1 MPGMSER
8 ASLDWNSVGE
18 TKRKTWVPREAS
30 YTGCDRYCPI
40 TAACSSTSA
49 EAASAAYCGSLQT
62 LYDAA
67 HPRTLTS
74 SSTVEE
80 AHAVA
85 DAVRS
90 AYDGVIA
97 TVDVCSHENVRKL
110 NDSTRDR
117 FDDAVSEIPDSG
129 ELGLIHLELQEA
141 ITTFTDGAV
150 LAPRTRECSPQ

>member
-1 MPGMSER
+1 L
-8 ASLDWNSVGE
+8 A
-18 TKRKTWVPREAS
+18 
-30 YTGCDRYCPI
+30 
-40 TAACSSTSA
+40 AACSSTSA
-49 EAASAAYCGSLQT
+49 EDASAAYCASLQT

-80 AHAVA
+80 AHAVT

-97 TVDVCSHENVRKL
+97 TVDEYSHEHVPKL
-110 NDSTRDR
+110 NESTRDR

-129 ELGLIHLELQEA
+129 ELGFSHLELQGA

-150 LAPRTRECSPQ
+150 LALRTPECSPQ